1 MLFFCHLRVC
11 NLKKVEMANIENDF
25 FDEEELKRL
34 LRERLKSIAE
44 GTAKFI
50 SHEEV
55 VREME
60 ALLREAESDF
70 QNGRFESHSSICKRY
85 GVLKRIKSFIFAP
98 TKTFRTMTLNVYEQY
113 FAAQAEFN
121 GVPRHAAL
129 VMLIA
134 DSEAGQIRYEAAVSF
149 FPHNDEEDF
158 AVSYDAYFSKVVY
171 ENKGRRSKKREQ
183 LLLNELRDRIDEMA
197 KEAGGE
203 VFWDQPLCEARRS

>member
-1 MLFFCHLRVC
+1 
-11 NLKKVEMANIENDF
+11 MANKENGF
-25 FDEEELKRL
+25 LDEEELKRL
-34 LRERLKSIAE
+34 LRDRLKSIAE

-55 VREME
+55 MREME
-60 ALLREAESDF
+60 ALLREAENDF
-70 QNGRFESHSSICKRY
+70 QNGRFESHFSICKRY

-98 TKTFRTMTLNVYEQY
+98 TKTFRTMTINVYEQY
-113 FAAQAEFN
+113 FAAELVAN
-121 GVPRHAAL
+121 GVPRHAVL

-134 DSEAGQIRYEAAVSF
+134 DSDAGHIRYEVAVTF

-183 LLLNELRDRIDEMA
+183 QLLDELRSHIDEMA
-197 KEAGGE
+197 KQAGGE
-203 VFWDQPLCEARRS
+203 VFWEQPLCEARWG